1 MEPIMKSLDIF
12 FNSKITKALVSYSL
26 IITVALLFQDQ
37 INAFIVDYLL
47 LQPFALERIS
57 FIWFV
62 ALSLFAVFFLFY
74 KLLLKGYLPSLSIV
88 HLVILTSMG
97 LLILRCS
104 SFPRGWEFIGIQD
117 TFLKY
122 IDLVGI
128 PLLISFGILLYREVE
143 KLLKNPSK
151 KATPKAPFIA
161 DDPIETEDDD
171 KLEYAKRSKE
181 IIAYLER
188 SHFKKSFTIGIVGPW
203 GNGKSSLIE
212 LIEKKLR
219 ERPLEHTVHLKFL
232 PFLNHSESEII
243 SEFFNQLSAA
253 INPYSGRLS
262 NQIIGYS
269 DKLLKLYK
277 TRNLKEFLSM
287 KGVSDMGGT
296 TYDTYQRINDTL
308 KDLNKRFIVFIDDL
322 DRLSNK
328 EVLQVLKLV
337 RNTANFTNFI
347 FIIALDKDYVLESL
361 IVKNDISDHAFVDK
375 FFQLEVY
382 LPEIE
387 KNKLKNDFVDFL
399 KTSGLQTEETFIQEA
414 ERAIYRK
421 DNLFDDY
428 ISNHR
433 GVKRLVNQLVFD
445 HNSLP
450 DQLDTNDFLNF
461 TYLKMSF
468 PFAIKFLNKNWS
480 RVIPYNPETKL
491 CELEVA
497 EKDKDQNNI
506 IGTIR
511 NSRLYFG
518 YGDFL
523 PDYAKYKISASLTVE
538 KELGKLN
545 NLNHHQNLLLAKT
558 LIVLFGKEN
567 QAEKHTSIKFGNNLR
582 KLLQQKI
589 VENELT
595 SEQFEDIFDL
605 SDSFKALRKA
615 LEIGQAQN
623 ILDRISFHNSENV
636 DELNNVILVLLFI
649 FNSAEEFDVYPT
661 TVLQIL
667 SELITRFRKLNK
679 KGQEAKATWEAI
691 NKEFLEGDFKT
702 ERKLEFLAFL
712 SENRIR
718 MNFDSWGTDEATL
731 KDLSLKFYKSLLG
744 QRDQDL
750 WDIYD
755 YTFYQSYHNA
765 RKFNSEEELNPMTI
779 EFWENNGIELLCAQM
794 TQNEAWTIK
803 VFRTSDFAK
812 QLFTT
817 KDGFKAFV
825 EKRVSQSNSEALQEY
840 LDFLRLESYTG
851 FMEPVRYEFD
861 KFKLIGDKLQ
871 RVVERNNLITDEF
884 ENVIE
889 VFIESIDESFHRI
902 AQTNVATGVV
912 PGFISLRKHHSENG
926 YYCSLRINSSHFNES
941 VSSLL
946 KHYKTM
952 VNNSQNVGQSRVR
965 AEGMAIVQE
974 DKQVIKIVSVQPES
988 YLSKRLKDYSI
999 EEK

>member
-1 MEPIMKSLDIF
+1 M
-12 FNSKITKALVSYSL
+12 
-26 IITVALLFQDQ
+26 
-37 INAFIVDYLL
+37 
-47 LQPFALERIS
+47 ERIS
-57 FIWFV
+57 IIWFV

-74 KLLLKGYLPSLSIV
+74 KLLLKGYRPSLSIV
-88 HLVILTSMG
+88 HLVILTSMV

-104 SFPRGWEFIGIQD
+104 SFPRGWEFIGIRE

-128 PLLISFGILLYREVE
+128 PLLISIGILLFREMR
-143 KLLKNPSK
+143 KLLENTSNKE
-151 KATPKAPFIA
+151 TLKAPFIA

-171 KLEYAKRSKE
+171 KLEYAKRAKE

-219 ERPLEHTVHLKFL
+219 ERLLEHTLHMKFL

-243 SEFFNQLSAA
+243 SEFFNQLSAS

-277 TRNLKEFLSM
+277 TRNIKEFLSM
-287 KGVSDMGGT
+287 KGVSDMGAT

-361 IVKNDISDHAFVDK
+361 IINNDISDHAFVDK

-387 KNKLKNDFVDFL
+387 KSKLKNDFVDFL
-399 KTSGLQTEETFIQEA
+399 KTSGLQTTETFIQEA

-445 HNSLP
+445 HNALP

-461 TYLKMSF
+461 TYLKMAF

-497 EKDKDQNNI
+497 DNDKDQNQNNVMV
-506 IGTIR
+506 TIR

-518 YGDFL
+518 YGDFI

-595 SEQFEDIFDL
+595 SEQFEQIFDL
-605 SDSFKALRKA
+605 GDSFKALRKA

-623 ILDRISFHNSENV
+623 ILDRISFHNSEKV
-636 DELNNVILVLLFI
+636 DELNNVILVLLYI
-649 FNSAEEFDVYPT
+649 FNSAEEFDIHPP

-667 SELITRFRKLNK
+667 SELITRFRKLSE
-679 KGQEAKATWEAI
+679 KGPEAKATWEAI
-691 NKEFLEGDFKT
+691 NKQFLEGDFKT
-702 ERKLEFLAFL
+702 ERKLEFLVFL

-731 KDLSLKFYKSLLG
+731 KELSLELYESLLG
-744 QRDQDL
+744 QNDQVL

-755 YTFYQSYHNA
+755 YSFYHSYQNA
-765 RKFNSEEELNPMTI
+765 KKFNSDEELNPMTKK
-779 EFWENNGIELLCAQM
+779 FWENNDIELLCAQM
-794 TQNEAWTIK
+794 TQSEAWTTK

-812 QLFTT
+812 QLFGSKGVYRT
-817 KDGFKAFV
+817 FV
-825 EKRVSQSNSEALQEY
+825 ENRASRTSSEALKQY
-840 LDFLRLESYTG
+840 VDFLRLESHTG

-861 KFKLIGDKLQ
+861 KFELVRKKTKRIAQ
-871 RVVERNNLITDEF
+871 ANNMASDEF
-884 ENVIE
+884 EHVIE
-889 VFIESIDESFHRI
+889 VFIEAIDESFHRI
-902 AQTNVATGVV
+902 AQTNVATDVV
-912 PGFISLRKHHSENG
+912 PGFISFRNHHSEDG
-926 YYCSLRINSSHFNES
+926 YYSSLRINSSHFNES
-941 VSSLL
+941 VSGLL
-946 KHYKTM
+946 KHYERM
-952 VNNSQNVGQSRVR
+952 LNQSGNAGQSKVEI
-965 AEGMAIVQE
+965 EGMAIVQE
-974 DKQVIKIVSVQPES
+974 GKQVIKIVSVQPKS
-988 YLSKRLKDYSI
+988 YLSKSLKEESI

>member
-1 MEPIMKSLDIF
+1 MKSLDIF
-12 FNSKITKALVSYSL
+12 FNLKITKALVSYSL
-26 IITVALLFQDQ
+26 IITVALVFKDQ

-47 LQPFALERIS
+47 LQPSALERIS
-57 FIWFV
+57 FIWFA
-62 ALSLFAVFFLFY
+62 ALSLFTVFFIFY
-74 KLLLKGYLPSLSIV
+74 KLFLKDYRPSLIIV
-88 HLVILTSMG
+88 HLVILTSIGMF
-97 LLILRCS
+97 ILRFSC
-104 SFPRGWEFIGIQD
+104 FHKGWEFIGIQD
-117 TFLKY
+117 TFWKY
-122 IDLVGI
+122 IDLIGI
-128 PLLISFGILLYREVE
+128 PLLISIGILLFREVR
-143 KLLKNPSK
+143 KLLENTSN
-151 KATPKAPFIA
+151 KATLKAPFIA

-171 KLEYAKRSKE
+171 KLEYAKRAKE
-181 IIAYLER
+181 IISYLER

-219 ERPLEHTVHLKFL
+219 ERPLEHTVHMKFL

-277 TRNLKEFLSM
+277 TRNIKEFLSM
-287 KGVSDMGGT
+287 KGVSDMGAT

-480 RVIPYNPETKL
+480 RVIPYNPKTKL

-595 SEQFEDIFDL
+595 SEQFEHIFDL
-605 SDSFKALRKA
+605 NDSFKALRKT

-667 SELITRFRKLNK
+667 SELITRFRKLNEK
-679 KGQEAKATWEAI
+679 VPEAKATWEAI

-731 KDLSLKFYKSLLG
+731 KKLSLKLYESLLG
-744 QRDQDL
+744 QKDQVL
-750 WDIYD
+750 WDVYD
-755 YTFYQSYHNA
+755 YSFYQSYHNA
-765 RKFNSEEELNPMTI
+765 RKFNSEEELNPMTKK
-779 EFWENNGIELLCAQM
+779 FWEDNEIQVLCAQI
-794 TQNEAWTIK
+794 TQNEAWTTK
-803 VFRTSDFAK
+803 VFRTSDFVK
-812 QLFTT
+812 QLFGSKEAYKT
-817 KDGFKAFV
+817 FV
-825 EKRVSQSNSEALQEY
+825 ENRVSQGSNEALEQY
-840 LDFLRLESYTG
+840 IDFLRLESYTG

-861 KFKLIGDKLQ
+861 KFKLIGDKMQ
-871 RVVERNNLITDEF
+871 RVVERHNLITDEF

-889 VFIESIDESFHRI
+889 VFIESVDESFHRI

-912 PGFISLRKHHSENG
+912 PGFISLRKHHSELG

-941 VSSLL
+941 VSGLL
-946 KHYKTM
+946 KHYETM
-952 VNNSQNVGQSRVR
+952 VNNSQNAGQSRVR
-965 AEGMAIVQE
+965 AEGKAIVQE
-974 DKQVIKIVSVQPES
+974 NKKVIKIVSVQPES
-988 YLSKRLKDYSI
+988 YLSKSLKDESI

>member
-1 MEPIMKSLDIF
+1 MKSLDIF

-26 IITVALLFQDQ
+26 IITILFLFQDQ
-37 INAFIVDYLL
+37 INTFIVEYLI
-47 LQPFALERIS
+47 LQPSALERIS
-57 FIWFV
+57 IIWFV

-74 KLLLKGYLPSLSIV
+74 KLLLKGYRPSLSIL
-88 HLVILTSMG
+88 HLVNLASMG
-97 LLILRCS
+97 LLILRFS
-104 SFPRGWEFIGIQD
+104 NFPRGWEFIGVKD

-128 PLLISFGILLYREVE
+128 PLLISFVILLSREVR
-143 KLLKNPSK
+143 KLLEITSN
-151 KATPKAPFIA
+151 KATLKAPFIA
-161 DDPIETEDDD
+161 DDPIEAEDDD
-171 KLEYAKRSKE
+171 KLEYAKRAKE

-219 ERPLEHTVHLKFL
+219 ERPVEHTLHMKFL

-243 SEFFNQLSAA
+243 SEFFNQLSAS

-277 TRNLKEFLSM
+277 TRNIKEFLSM
-287 KGVSDMGGT
+287 KGVSDMGAT

-361 IVKNDISDHAFVDK
+361 VINNDISDHAFVDK

-387 KNKLKNDFVDFL
+387 KNKLKNDFIDFL
-399 KTSGLQTEETFIQEA
+399 KTSGLQNKETFIPEA

-421 DNLFDDY
+421 DNLFDEY
-428 ISNHR
+428 VSNHR

-468 PFAIKFLNKNWS
+468 PFAIKFLNKNWT

-491 CELEVA
+491 CELEA
-497 EKDKDQNNI
+497 ADDDKDDNNL

-518 YGDFL
+518 YGDFT
-523 PDYAKYKISASLTVE
+523 PDYAKYKISTTLTVE

-595 SEQFEDIFDL
+595 SEQFVHIFDL

-623 ILDRISFHNSENV
+623 ILDRISFHNSEKV

-649 FNSAEEFDVYPT
+649 FNSAEEFDIHPP

-667 SELITRFRKLNK
+667 SELITRFRKLSE
-679 KGQEAKATWEAI
+679 KGPEAKATWAAI
-691 NKEFLEGDFKT
+691 NKQFLEGDFKT

-731 KDLSLKFYKSLLG
+731 KELSLELYKSLLG
-744 QRDQDL
+744 QKDHVL
-750 WDIYD
+750 WDIHD
-755 YTFYQSYHNA
+755 YSFYHSYHNA
-765 RKFNSEEELNPMTI
+765 RKFNSEDELNPITKK
-779 EFWENNGIELLCAQM
+779 FWENNDIELLCAQM

-812 QLFTT
+812 QLFGS
-817 KDGFKAFV
+817 KEVYRAFV
-825 EKRVSQSNSEALQEY
+825 ENRVSQASSEALKQY
-840 LDFLRLESYTG
+840 VDCLRLESYTG

-861 KFKLIGDKLQ
+861 KFKLIGDKMQ
-871 RVVERNNLITDEF
+871 RVVERNNLNTDEF

-889 VFIESIDESFHRI
+889 VFIESMDESFHRI

-912 PGFISLRKHHSENG
+912 PGFISFRNHHSEDG
-926 YYCSLRINSSHFNES
+926 YYSSLRINSSHFNES
-941 VSSLL
+941 VSGLL
-946 KHYKTM
+946 KHYEKM
-952 VNNSQNVGQSRVR
+952 VNNSENMGQSKVK

-974 DKQVIKIVSVQPES
+974 GKQVIKIVSVQPES
-988 YLSKRLKDYSI
+988 YLSKSLKEESI
-999 EEK
+999 AEK